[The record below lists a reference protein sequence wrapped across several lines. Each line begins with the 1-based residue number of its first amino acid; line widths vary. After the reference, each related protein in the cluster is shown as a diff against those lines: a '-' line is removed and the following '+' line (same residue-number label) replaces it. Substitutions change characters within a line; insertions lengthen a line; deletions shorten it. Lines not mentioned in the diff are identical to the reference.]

1 MREAHKA
8 VVSGTL
14 IERTRLCLAQENHRP
29 IIGNPLRKHL
39 WLCSVYVEGAHHG
52 LKQCRQE
59 IVAWVGSN
67 IIPHEADLR
76 ARLRR
81 MAVPEEEISEI
92 VQDAY
97 VKIAQLDRVSH
108 IENGRAYF
116 FTAARSVLLQRVR
129 RDRIVRIE
137 AMTEMEALTLSDDD
151 PGPERRVSAR
161 MHLEHVR
168 ALIEALPE
176 PCRKI
181 FELRRI
187 HGVPQRDIGERLG
200 IPEHTVDAQARRGL
214 KLILRALAE
223 EGIEPLFRKH
233 RTREQGSDNQHN
245 G

>member
-1 MREAHKA
+1 MTQ
-8 VVSGTL
+8 S
-14 IERTRLCLAQENHRP
+14 
-29 IIGNPLRKHL
+29 
-39 WLCSVYVEGAHHG
+39 
-52 LKQCRQE
+52 RQE

-67 IIPHEADLR
+67 IIPHEGDLR

-81 MAVPEEEISEI
+81 MAVPEEEIGEI

-97 VKIAQLDRVSH
+97 VRIAQLDSVSH
-108 IENGRAYF
+108 IQNGRAYL

-129 RDRIVRIE
+129 RDRIVRIDS
-137 AMTEMEALTLSDDD
+137 MTEMEALTLADDD

-176 PCRKI
+176 PCRQI
-181 FELRRI
+181 FELRRVQ
-187 HGVPQRDIGERLG
+187 GVPQREIAERLG
-200 IPEHTVDAQARRGL
+200 LNEHKVESEARRGL

-223 EGIEPLFRKH
+223 QGVDPLFAKNRM
-233 RTREQGSDNQHN
+233 RDQSSEDERN